1 MREQNRRLS
10 HGLIILYED
19 RDIIVVDKPSGL
31 LSIAGGGE
39 HEKTCYHILAE
50 YLRKRGGRSRRP
62 AVVHRL
68 DRDTSGVMMF
78 VKSEHIKKKLM
89 ENWDEAVTERR
100 YIAIAEGRPG
110 TDGAAEGTV
119 NKPLGEDRSGR
130 VVVTPGGK
138 PAVTWWTLIKAGK
151 VYSLLSLEL
160 ETGRRNQI
168 RAHLSALGCPVAG
181 DKKYHAQT
189 DPLRR
194 LCLHAERLAFHHPA
208 DGRPMEFTVP
218 PPEGFEW
225 VVR

>member
-1 MREQNRRLS
+1 MREQTRRLP
-10 HGLIILYED
+10 HGLTILYED
-19 RDIIVVDKPSGL
+19 RDIIVVDKPAGL

-39 HEKTCYHILAE
+39 HEKTCYHILGE
-50 YLRKRGGRSRRP
+50 YLRKRGGGRRP

-78 VKSEHIKKKLM
+78 AKSEPIKKKLM
-89 ENWDEAVTERR
+89 EHWDEAVTERR
-100 YIAIAEGRPG
+100 YVAVAEGRPG
-110 TDGAAEGTV
+110 AGGAATGV
-119 NKPLGEDRSGR
+119 INKPLGEDPSGR

-138 PAVTWWTLIKAGK
+138 PAVTRWKLVKAGK
-151 VYSLLSLEL
+151 VYVLLSLEL

-168 RAHLSALGCPVAG
+168 RAHLAALGCPVAG

-194 LCLHAERLAFHHPA
+194 LCLHAERLAFRHPA
-208 DGRPMEFTVP
+208 DGRPLAFTVP
-218 PPEGFEW
+218 PPEGFER